1 MIVAIDIG
9 GTKIR
14 TSLLNEE
21 GKIIKQITV
30 LTGAQNGKGYILK
43 ELFKSIDYVFDS
55 KKVDFIGVAVA
66 GVTDGKIIK
75 EAVNLNFKNLKLT
88 SIIEK
93 KYKKPCILE
102 NDANAF
108 AFGEYAYLKRKNNDL
123 KDLVGVTF
131 GTGVG
136 SGIIINGELY
146 RGFNNSAGE
155 IGHMTIDSHHKKC
168 NCGNYDCLEL
178 YTSPKA
184 IEKVYLNLSHHHK
197 TVFDIAKDYG
207 SDKFSRKA
215 INYFAEKVGVALVN
229 IANILAPQ
237 IIVIGGGLS
246 EINSIYKPSEDYFKK
261 HVFPTLRKVKIIKS
275 RFGKNS
281 IAIGIFELYQ
291 SYWKKNLKRSR

>member
-1 MIVAIDIG
+1 MIVAIDVG

-30 LTGAQNGKGYILK
+30 LTGAQNGKSYILK

-55 KKVDFIGVAVA
+55 KKVNFIGVAVA
-66 GVTDGKIIK
+66 GVTDGRVIK
-75 EAVNLNFKNLKLT
+75 EAVNLNFKNLKLA

-108 AFGEYAYLKRKNNDL
+108 AFGEYSCLNRKNKEIKNV
-123 KDLVGVTF
+123 VGITF

-146 RGFNNSAGE
+146 KGFNNSAGE
-155 IGHMTIDSHHKKC
+155 LGHMTIDSKRKKC
-168 NCGNYDCLEL
+168 SCGNYDCLEL
-178 YTSPKA
+178 YASPKA
-184 IEKVYLNLSHHHK
+184 IERTYFNLSHHHK
-197 TVFDIAKDYG
+197 RVFDIAKDYN

-229 IANILAPQ
+229 TANIIAPQ
-237 IIVIGGGLS
+237 AIVIGGGLS
-246 EINSIYKPSEDYFKK
+246 EINQTYKPAEDYFKK
-261 HVFPTLRKVKIIKS
+261 HVFPTLKNVKIIKS

-291 SYWKKNLKRSR
+291 AYWKKDIK